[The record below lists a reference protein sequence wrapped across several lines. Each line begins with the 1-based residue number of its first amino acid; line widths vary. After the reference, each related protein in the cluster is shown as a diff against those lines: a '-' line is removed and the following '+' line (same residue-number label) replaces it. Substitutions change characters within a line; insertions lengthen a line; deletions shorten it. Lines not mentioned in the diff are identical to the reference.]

1 MGPQAPFTG
10 EKEATMVHFSQSL
23 DTQINHFA
31 LLLLPHCQPV
41 PNATGGAVIL
51 LMYVHGRYALQRT
64 GV

>member
-51 LMYVHGRYALQRT
+51 LMYVHGR
-64 GV
+64 